1 MIHHIQQHCIE
12 YAQHKSPTTLML
24 GTKDAKHTPEDCDE
38 VAWVTRCPVNPR
50 ADGVATHAEHPAQP
64 VRTAAAVTTLRRGAI
79 VNE

>member
-1 MIHHIQQHCIE
+1 MVG
-12 YAQHKSPTTLML
+12 TTDI
-24 GTKDAKHTPEDCDE
+24 KCTPEDWDE

-79 VNE
+79 VNKYNVPKERLLVLSSCRWAWYGG